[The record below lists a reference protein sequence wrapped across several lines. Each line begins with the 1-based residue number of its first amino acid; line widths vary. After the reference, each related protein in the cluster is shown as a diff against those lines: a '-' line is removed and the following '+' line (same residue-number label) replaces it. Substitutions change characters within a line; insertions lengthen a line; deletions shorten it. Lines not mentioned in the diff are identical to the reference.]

1 MNTELNMKRTKQFVA
16 SALVLAF
23 SIVIAACSGES
34 SSSPNNSGNAT
45 GSSDSG
51 DGGKVGDGKVASVC
65 GFKKSENVWKFSYS
79 TWNISEEYTWVGES
93 TVEFKEYMNTYHM
106 DEDDTTYTDVDRDE
120 FFDRIMERCLDLN
133 DLLDESSSSKDTESI
148 SADEVA
154 ASNGRESYDDTE
166 ASCSSMASSSSNE
179 SIVLSS
185 SSESGYFTFI
195 SPMSSSEFRF
205 SSSSIPVA
213 KPCKTDTADNC
224 EYGSL
229 IDERDGQTYKTVKI
243 GSQWWMAENLNYAD
257 SSLGIVGLSQC
268 ENSSADSCKKYGRYY
283 SWMIAVDTPAVFS
296 TNAKDCGYN
305 FTCKLKLPVRG
316 ICPEGWHI
324 PSSAEWQHLFTAMG
338 KSQNAMLAKGFDE
351 FPNASDSYGFSA
363 LPIGGFFTNNFS
375 FVGTKVLFWTSTEYS
390 ISRSLY
396 WIITNEICG
405 TTDDY
410 SKYNWFSV
418 RCIKDED

>member
-1 MNTELNMKRTKQFVA
+1 MDMELNSKKLKQFFA
-16 SALVLAF
+16 YVLALALAIM
-23 SIVIAACSGES
+23 IVACGGEDS
-34 SSSPNNSGNAT
+34 SNPSDSNNVV

-51 DGGKVGDGKVASVC
+51 QEGGSKVGSVC
-65 GFKKSENVWKFSYS
+65 GFKKSDNVWKFSYS
-79 TWNISEEYTWVGES
+79 TSNISEEYSWIDES
-93 TVEFKEYMNTYHM
+93 TVEFKEFMNAYHM
-106 DEDDTTYTDVDRDE
+106 DEDDTIYTDVDRDE
-120 FFDRIMERCLDLN
+120 FFDRIMERCLDMN
-133 DLLDESSSSKDTESI
+133 DLQEESSSSKDSTESI
-148 SADEVA
+148 SADEAA

-268 ENSSADSCKKYGRYY
+268 VSNSADSCKKYGRYY

-305 FTCKLKLPVRG
+305 FTCKLKIPARG

-324 PSSAEWQHLFTAMG
+324 PSSTEWQHLFTAMG
-338 KSQNAMLAKGFDE
+338 KSQNAMLAKGFEE
-351 FPNASDSYGFSA
+351 FPNATDSYGFSA
-363 LPIGGFFTNNFS
+363 LPIGGYFTNNFS